1 MGKGKLILICQSGG
15 TFITN
20 DDGSLSYT
28 GGEAEAIDINHE
40 TVFDDLKF
48 KLAEIWD
55 LDYTSLSIKYFLPG
69 NRRTLINLSNDRDL
83 KRMYDFHGESVTAD
97 VFVTGRKGFD
107 QVAFDMH
114 HNRACGIK
122 VAETVIATVA
132 SQPAMTMPVAME
144 TETGTIDDTSKLA
157 PVASRDNLVAAKKTT
172 KSSTRL
178 TAKSKRLT
186 TKSSTRVTRTSK
198 RSRAYKIDSDP
209 GAACSVR
216 NATADDCGHG
226 LIIVDMSATPA
237 DTVKKRRRTAYW
249 QSTPNGPTIVSIT
262 ENVGET
268 RKGTSRRRNVES
280 DSPSAI
286 SYYVEQ
292 QVETGPLMEDSSG
305 ALVLANTGDASSKE
319 LIASW
324 KDCITGVGHEFQ
336 SVVEFRDALQ
346 KYAIAHRFM
355 YRLKKNDTNRASGRC
370 IADGCSWRIHA
381 SWVKSAGVFRVK
393 KMNESHTCGGESW
406 KAAHPTKHWLVS
418 IIKERLQDSPHHR
431 PKDIAKEILR
441 DFGITLNYTQVWR
454 GIEDAREQLQGSYKD
469 AYARLPWFCDRILE
483 ANPESYVKLSID
495 DSRKFQRLF
504 VSFHASIHGFK
515 NGCRPLIFLD
525 ATAVKSKYHE
535 ILLTASALD
544 GDDGVFPVAVTLVD
558 IDNVGNWQ
566 WFLEQ
571 LRSALSTSRSI
582 TFVSDRE
589 KGLTKCVL
597 EVFEN
602 AHHGYSMFYLME
614 NFMRDLK
621 GPFHGDGRGSLP
633 VNFLAAAR
641 AVRVDAFKMFT
652 ERIKRISPRAYDW
665 VMTVEPE
672 HWADSAF
679 KGERYSQITFN
690 IAELYAK
697 WTQEVWQLPIIQ
709 KIEKL
714 ISKMMELINDR
725 RNISS
730 DWSSKLTPSK
740 EEKVEE
746 ERRRA
751 CDLKVLF
758 SSDTLFEVHDT
769 SINVVDIDK
778 RDCSCLA
785 WKVTGLP
792 CRHAIAVFSCTGRS
806 VYDYCSNY
814 FTVDNFHVTY
824 SKSINLFLSVFNPSD
839 EEKAGS
845 EAETVLP
852 PSISRPPSQEKKKPN
867 KSKGRIKRLVFCT
880 RCKGAG
886 HNKATCKEIEQ
897 GIIRLT

>member
-1 MGKGKLILICQSGG
+1 MAKGKLILICQSGG
-15 TFITN
+15 TFVTN
-20 DDGSLSYT
+20 DDGPLSYT

-55 LDYTSLSIKYFLPG
+55 LDYTSLSVKYFLPG

-83 KRMYDFHGESVTAD
+83 KRMYDFHGGSVTAD

-107 QVAFDMH
+107 RVAFDMH
-114 HNRACGIK
+114 HNRACEVK

-132 SQPAMTMPVAME
+132 SQPATTMPVA
-144 TETGTIDDTSKLA
+144 TDTGTGTIGATSEVA
-157 PVASRDNLVAAKKTT
+157 PVASRDNLVAVNETT

-209 GAACSVR
+209 GAATSVQ
-216 NATADDCGHG
+216 NVTADNSGRSP
-226 LIIVDMSATPA
+226 IIVDMSATPA

-249 QSTPNGPTIVSIT
+249 QSTPNGPTVVSVT

-268 RKGTSRRRNVES
+268 KKGTSKRKNVED

-286 SYYVEQ
+286 SDDVEQ
-292 QVETGPLMEDSSG
+292 QVETGSWMEDSSD
-305 ALVLANTGDASSKE
+305 ASVLANSGDVSSKE

-324 KDCITGVGHEFQ
+324 KHCITGVGHEFK

-346 KYAIAHRFM
+346 KYAIARRFM
-355 YRLKKNDTNRASGRC
+355 YRLKKNDTNRASGTC

-393 KMNESHTCGGESW
+393 KMNKSHTCGGESW
-406 KAAHPTKHWLVS
+406 KAAHPTKQWLVS
-418 IIKERLQDSPHHR
+418 IIKERLQDSPYHK
-431 PKDIAKEILR
+431 PKDIAKGILR
-441 DFGITLNYTQVWR
+441 DFGITLKYTQVWR

-483 ANPESYVKLSID
+483 ANPESFVKLSID
-495 DSRKFQRLF
+495 DTRKFQGLF
-504 VSFHASIHGFK
+504 VSFHASIHGFQ
-515 NGCRPLIFLD
+515 NGCRLLLFLD
-525 ATAVKSKYHE
+525 ATALKSKYHE
-535 ILLTASALD
+535 ILLTATALD
-544 GDDGVFPVAVTLVD
+544 GDDGVFPVAVALVD
-558 IDNVGNWQ
+558 NDNVDNWR

-589 KGLTKCVL
+589 KGLAKCVL

-614 NFMRDLK
+614 NFLKGLK
-621 GPFHGDGRGSLP
+621 GPFYGDGRGSLR
-633 VNFLAAAR
+633 VNFLAAAH
-641 AVRVDAFKMFT
+641 AVRADAFKMFT
-652 ERIKRISPRAYDW
+652 EQIKRVSPKAYDW

-672 HWADSAF
+672 CWADSAF
-679 KGERYSQITFN
+679 PGERYSQITFN
-690 IAELYAK
+690 VAESYAK
-697 WTQEVWQLPIIQ
+697 WTQEVWQLPILQ
-709 KIEKL
+709 KMEKL
-714 ISKMMELINDR
+714 ISKMMELINDG
-725 RNISS
+725 RNNSS
-730 DWSSKLTPSK
+730 EWCSKLTPSK
-740 EEKVEE
+740 EEKLEE

-751 CDLKVLF
+751 YDLKVLF
-758 SSDTLFEVHDT
+758 SSETLFEVHDT
-769 SINVVDIDK
+769 SINVVDIAK
-778 RDCSCLA
+778 RDCSCLT

-792 CRHAIAVFSCTGRS
+792 CRHAIAVFNCTGRR
-806 VYDYCSNY
+806 VYDYCSKY
-814 FTVDNFHVTY
+814 FTVDNFRLTY
-824 SKSINLFLSVFNPSD
+824 SKSINLVSSVFKPSD

-845 EAETVLP
+845 EAENVLP
-852 PSISRPPSQEKKKPN
+852 PSISRPPSQEKKVPN
-867 KSKGRIKRLVFCT
+867 KAKGSVKRLVFCT

-886 HNKATCKEIEQ
+886 HNKATCKE
-897 GIIRLT
+897 